1 MSDNNWVTRQPKVKV
16 ESMIWFHGK
25 ISREEAEQLLK
36 PWRTGQYLVRESTH
50 FPGDY
55 TLCVCISGKVEHYHV
70 IYKDRK
76 LTIDEEGFFDDLTKL
91 VEHYKDDADGL
102 VSHLITPVPKKGYAF
117 KEKGWAI
124 NRNEI
129 TVGKVLG
136 SGQFGEV
143 KEGEYKNKKVALKA
157 MNESQRNLDPF
168 LAEASIM
175 TQLRH
180 RNLVQLIGVALG
192 NPVYI
197 VLEFMAKGN
206 LLDYLR
212 SRGRAV
218 VTKKQQL
225 DFSKNIAAGM
235 NYLETKKFIHR
246 DLAARNILISEDDT
260 AKVSDFGLAKDD
272 TVTMDSGKIPV
283 KWTAPEAV
291 RKNQYSAKS
300 DVWSFG
306 VLLWELYSFGRVPYP
321 RVPADNVIAYIE
333 EGCRMQAPEDCPD
346 HIYKIMEQCWYLNP
360 ERRPT
365 FSRICDLLECLTPFF
380 SS

>member
-1 MSDNNWVTRQPKVKV
+1 MSDNNWVTRQPKLKG

-36 PWRTGQYLVRESTH
+36 PWKTGQYLVRDSTH

-55 TLCVCISGKVEHYHV
+55 TLSVSVSGKVEHYHV

-76 LTIDEEGFFDDLTKL
+76 LTIDEEGFFDDLAKL
-91 VEHYKDDADGL
+91 VEHYEDDADGL
-102 VSHLITPVPKKGYAF
+102 VSNLITPVPKKGYAF

-129 TVGKVLG
+129 IVGKVLG

-143 KEGEYKNKKVALKA
+143 KEGEYKSKKVALKA

-235 NYLETKKFIHR
+235 SYLESKKFVHR

-272 TVTMDSGKIPV
+272 TVMMDSGKIPV

-291 RKNQYSAKS
+291 RKNIYSAKS

-333 EGCRMQAPEDCPD
+333 EGCRMQSPEDCPE
-346 HIYKIMEQCWYLNP
+346 HIYKIMQQCWSFQP
-360 ERRPT
+360 ENRPT
-365 FSRICDLLECLTPFF
+365 FHRISTQLDSLTPFF
-380 SS
+380 